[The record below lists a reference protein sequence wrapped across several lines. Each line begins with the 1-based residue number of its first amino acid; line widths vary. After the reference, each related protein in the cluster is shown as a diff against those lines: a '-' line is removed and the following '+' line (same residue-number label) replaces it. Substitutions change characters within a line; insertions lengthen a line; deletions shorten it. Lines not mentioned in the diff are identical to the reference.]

1 MNKARKFCM
10 NQYIWYI
17 CILPFLLTACDRREL
32 TYYET
37 AEVTLTADWS
47 QSGLKL
53 KTITEPPLFF
63 ILKPAENL
71 K

>member
-37 AEVTLTADWS
+37 AEVTLTAE
-47 QSGLKL
+47 L
-53 KTITEPPLFF
+53 EPIWFGR
-63 ILKPAENL
+63 
-71 K
+71 

>member
-32 TYYET
+32 TYNET

-47 QSGLKL
+47 HSGF
-53 KTITEPPLFF
+53 EG
-63 ILKPAENL
+63 EDNY
-71 K
+71 

>member
-32 TYYET
+32 D
-37 AEVTLTADWS
+37 LLMK
-47 QSGLKL
+47 QRK
-53 KTITEPPLFF
+53 
-63 ILKPAENL
+63 
-71 K
+71 